1 MKYASLVG
9 PDKKPYF
16 VRLKDGT
23 ATPIARAYEQPGL
36 DPLREIL
43 ESGRDPARMRA
54 IAKPFPLQGAKYLPA
69 VTAPQKV
76 IGAAL
81 NYYTHAAEFGLALKK
96 TEPASF
102 CKYNSALLGHD
113 ETIRYRRSDSIA
125 VDYECEL
132 AIVMG
137 KRARNVARKDA
148 LNYVF
153 GYTICNDVSAR
164 DHQLAE
170 GQFARAKSF
179 DTFSPLGPVIV
190 TADEIP
196 NPQRVMCRTRV
207 NGVVRQEESTA
218 DMVFSCKEL
227 ISYLSRFMTLE
238 PADVISTGTMAG
250 VGLALSPFVFLTNGT
265 TVECEIEGI
274 GVLRN
279 KVKVLKNLKGASRPP
294 TLPKWLLDRGR
305 PGRAKTKKKAA
316 GKKR

>member
-16 VRLKDGT
+16 ACLKDGT
-23 ATPIARAYEQPGL
+23 AIPIARAYELPGL

-43 ESGRDPARMRA
+43 EAGRDPARMRA
-54 IAKPFPLQGAKYLPA
+54 IAKPFPFKGAKYLPA

-76 IGAAL
+76 IGIAL
-81 NYYTHAAEFGLALKK
+81 NYYSHAEEFGLALKK
-96 TEPASF
+96 TEPGSF
-102 CKYNSALLGHD
+102 CKYNSSLLAHGD
-113 ETIRYRRSDSIA
+113 TIRYRRSDSIA
-125 VDYECEL
+125 VDYETEL
-132 AIVMG
+132 AVVIG

-148 LNYVF
+148 LDHVF
-153 GYTICNDVSAR
+153 GYSICNDVSAR

-179 DTFSPLGPVIV
+179 DTFTPLGPVIV

-196 NPQRVMCRTRV
+196 NPQKVMCRTRV
-207 NGVVRQEESTA
+207 NGIVRQEESTA
-218 DMVFSCKEL
+218 GMVFSCEEL

-250 VGLALSPFVFLTNGT
+250 VGLAQSPFVFLTDGS

-274 GVLRN
+274 GTLHN
-279 KVKVLKNLKGASRPP
+279 KVRVLKSVKGASRPP
-294 TLPKWLLDRGR
+294 ILPEWLLDRGR
-305 PGRAKTKKKAA
+305 PRRKAKKTAP
-316 GKKR
+316 KRR

>member
-1 MKYASLVG
+1 MKYASLIG

-16 VRLKDGT
+16 VRLKEGI
-23 ATPIARAYEQPGL
+23 ATPIARAYERAGL
-36 DPLREIL
+36 DPLRDIL
-43 ESGRDPARMRA
+43 ESRRNPARMRA
-54 IAKPFPLQGAKYLPA
+54 IARPFPLSGAKYLPA
-69 VTAPQKV
+69 VTAPQKL
-76 IGAAL
+76 IGAAN
-81 NYYTHAAEFGLALKK
+81 NYYSHAAEFGITLKK
-96 TEPASF
+96 TEPGSF
-102 CKYNSALLGHD
+102 CKYDSSLVGHNG
-113 ETIRYRRSDSIA
+113 TIRYRRSDSVA

-137 KRARNVARKDA
+137 KRARDVSKKDA

-179 DTFSPLGPVIV
+179 DTFTPLGPVIV

-207 NGVVRQEESTA
+207 NGTVRQEESTA
-218 DMVFSCKEL
+218 GMAFSCREL

-250 VGLALSPFVFLTNGT
+250 VGLAQIPFLFLTDGT

-279 KVKVLKNLKGASRPP
+279 KIKVLKSVKGASRPP
-294 TLPKWLLDRGR
+294 PLPQWVRERHWLR
-305 PGRAKTKKKAA
+305 RATKNTTAR
-316 GKKR
+316 KKR